1 MKFKDLH
8 LKDDRELMKIAFTT
22 SLVEPV
28 NEDKLFDEESKKG
41 RKRKKKGDKVQG
53 AKETKVPGKQV
64 IEFGVELHSRLN
76 LVQSIYLYK

>member
-28 NEDKLFDEESKKG
+28 NEDKLFDEESEKG
-41 RKRKKKGDKVQG
+41 KKRKKKGDKVQG

-64 IEFGVELHSRLN
+64 IEFGVELHPRLIK
-76 LVQSIYLYK
+76 LSAVHLSV